1 MSLQIDVISD
11 VVCPWC
17 LIGKRHLEAAL
28 ALYREARPDESN
40 PTVNWHPFELNP
52 HLPSEGVDR
61 RDYIAQKFGGPERA
75 AAIYQRVAD
84 AGLAAGIQFDFTK
97 IGKQPKTRDSHRLIR
112 YAQRA
117 GFGDAVVEALFQS
130 FFLEAGDLT
139 DNRHLA
145 AIGSQ
150 CGLDANALFAYLNS
164 DADREKVDEEERHAR
179 QGGVDGVPFFIF
191 NQRVAVTGA
200 QPAPVLLDAMLQ
212 AAGDSAA
219 FER

>member
-28 ALYREARPDESN
+28 ALYCEAHPDEPK
-40 PTVNWHPFELNP
+40 PTGNWRPFELHP
-52 HLPSEGVDR
+52 HLPPEGVER
-61 RDYIAQKFGGPERA
+61 RDYVAQKFGGPERA

-84 AGLAAGIQFDFTK
+84 AGLAAGIQFDFAK
-97 IGKQPKTRDSHRLIR
+97 IGRQPNTRDAHRLIR

-117 GFGDAVVEALFQS
+117 GFGDAVVEALFRS

-139 DNRHLA
+139 DPRHLA

-150 CGLDANALFAYLNS
+150 CGADASAILDYLNG
-164 DADREKVDEEERHAR
+164 DEDKEEVDEEERHAR
-179 QGGVDGVPFFIF
+179 QRGVDGVPFFIF
-191 NQRVAVTGA
+191 NQRYAVTGA

-212 AAGDSAA
+212 AAGDSPL
-219 FER
+219 